1 MKVMACVLCA
11 TLFAAM
17 APPAAT
23 ASSASIARSI
33 RQKKARAAE
42 LEKQLAATRPDL
54 MKALADVDEVDAQL
68 QDIRSQMQDT
78 DATLAMMNGEISA
91 GEATLNDRAVTLY
104 KSGGYDVI
112 EALLSVRS
120 LEDLLSRI
128 DMISYI
134 QTSDDELLRSL
145 ASSRNQV
152 SFLQSQ
158 QEQREAQL
166 ITLRQEADARKA
178 VVESLIAQQE
188 ALLNSVGTDIEKL
201 VQEEATARAAEAA
214 AGGTY
219 EGTTNPPV
227 GFNPNTLVSNE
238 TYGDATALSVDGIQ
252 GFLNGQPG
260 VLKSY
265 SARDHNG
272 VVRSAAEMIAQ
283 AAQAWGV
290 NPKVILVTL
299 QKEQSLL
306 TDGSPTQRAL
316 DWAMGCGKM
325 DGSTLNQYQG
335 FGNQIWGGA
344 RALARNRSYWRA
356 GISLSIDGNAVYPS
370 NSATHSLYRYTP
382 HLHGNVLFWRIYW
395 RYFGNPAA

>member
-1 MKVMACVLCA
+1 MCA
-11 TLFAAM
+11 TLLFAS
-17 APPAAT
+17 APSAAT
-23 ASSASIARSI
+23 AASSSAIARSI
-33 RQKKARAAE
+33 RQKKARAAQ

-54 MKALADVDEVDAQL
+54 MKALADVDEIDAQL
-68 QDIRSQMQDT
+68 QDIRQQMQDT
-78 DATLAMMNGEISA
+78 EATLAMMNGEISA
-91 GEATLNDRAVTLY
+91 GETVLNDRAVSLY
-104 KSGGYDVI
+104 KSGGYDMI

-120 LEDLLSRI
+120 LDDLMSRI

-188 ALLNSVGTDIEKL
+188 ALLRSVGADIGKL
-201 VQEEATARAAEAA
+201 VEEEATARAAEAA
-214 AGGTY
+214 AVGDYSGTD
-219 EGTTNPPV
+219 NPPV
-227 GFNPNTLVSNE
+227 GFNPNTLISNE
-238 TYGDATALSVDGIQ
+238 AYSNSAALSVDGIQ

-272 VVRSAAEMIAQ
+272 VVRSAAQMIAQ

-290 NPKVILVTL
+290 SPKVILVTL

-306 TDGSPTQRAL
+306 TDSSPTQRAL

-356 GISLSIDGNAVYPS
+356 GISLSIDGHAVYPS

-382 HLHGNVLFWRIYW
+382 HLHGNVLFYRIYW
-395 RYFGNPAA
+395 RYFGNPVA